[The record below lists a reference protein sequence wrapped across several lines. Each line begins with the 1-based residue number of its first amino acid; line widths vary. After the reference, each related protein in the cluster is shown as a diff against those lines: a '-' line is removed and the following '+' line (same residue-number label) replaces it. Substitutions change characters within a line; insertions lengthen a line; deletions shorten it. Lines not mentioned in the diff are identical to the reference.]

1 MTRRIKGRPK
11 PKPEFHRVLAMT
23 LNREPF
29 DLIIAG
35 KKKAEYRENK
45 PYWRKRLIGIKYKEA
60 HFRNGYAR
68 DAPFARRVSRCLEV
82 RKGPR
87 QLFWHPARPD
97 SRNQALQGALDHVC
111 PRRSQNHQGHQPLY
125 FDGGISAAPHT
136 TKTGAL
142 PRLG

>member
-68 DAPFARRVSRCLEV
+68 DAPFMRVECRGV
-82 RKGPR
+82 WKYGKGR
-87 QLFWHPARPD
+87 G
-97 SRNQALQGALDHVC
+97 S
-111 PRRSQNHQGHQPLY
+111 Y
-125 FDGGISAAPHT
+125 FGI
-136 TKTGAL
+136 
-142 PRLG
+142 RLGRILEIKHYKAR